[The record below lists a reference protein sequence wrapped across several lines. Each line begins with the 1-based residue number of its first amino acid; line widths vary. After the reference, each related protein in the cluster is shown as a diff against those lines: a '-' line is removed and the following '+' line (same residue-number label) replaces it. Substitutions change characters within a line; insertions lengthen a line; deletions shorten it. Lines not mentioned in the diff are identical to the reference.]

1 MSFAAWLGFLLAA
14 ILIAVTPGPGAVL
27 SMSTGI
33 RTGYWSALSAILGLQ
48 VAILIHLVIVAV
60 GFGALIA
67 TSETAFAVVKFLGA
81 AYLVWLGIQKWRT
94 APRPGDADPVPVQR
108 GGLFVQGLLVNLTN
122 PKAIIFIGALV
133 PQFIDPH
140 TEHKALAFILLGV
153 LFNLNSIP
161 VNSGWALAAGWMA
174 RRNAVQRG
182 LHWLDRAA
190 GVLFIGFGL
199 KLVLTDPPSR

>member
-1 MSFAAWLGFLLAA
+1 VSFAAWLGFLLAA

-33 RTGYWSALSAILGLQ
+33 RNGYWSALSAILGLQ

-133 PQFIDPH
+133 PQFIDPG
-140 TEHKALAFILLGV
+140 ALQLPQYLLIAV
-153 LFNLNSIP
+153 TLCLTDIFVMSAY
-161 VNSGWALAAGWMA
+161 ALAA
-174 RRNAVQRG
+174 RRLGRWFRDPVAMRLQNRLFGGMFITAG
-182 LHWLDRAA
+182 TLLAFASRA
-190 GVLFIGFGL
+190 
-199 KLVLTDPPSR
+199 

>member
-27 SMSTGI
+27 SMSTAI
-33 RTGYWSALSAILGLQ
+33 RHGYWSALSAILGLQ
-48 VAILIHLVIVAV
+48 VAILMHLAIVAV

-81 AYLVWLGIQKWRT
+81 AYLAWLGIQKWRA

-133 PQFIDPH
+133 PQFIDPLRAQLQQYLLIAPTLCATDIVVMSVYALTGRRLGRWLH
-140 TEHKALAFILLGV
+140 DPRAIRGQNRLFGGLFISAGVFLAF
-153 LFNLNSIP
+153 S
-161 VNSGWALAAGWMA
+161 
-174 RRNAVQRG
+174 
-182 LHWLDRAA
+182 
-190 GVLFIGFGL
+190 
-199 KLVLTDPPSR
+199 SRSA